1 MPPAE
6 PAPGHPEILRI
17 VAPNPSPM
25 TLGGTNTYV
34 VGSDPAYVVDPGP
47 ADEGHVAAV
56 RAAAESRGGLGG
68 VLLTHAHSDHS
79 EAVGPLGGE
88 LLWGSPASED
98 ETAALLA
105 AARAAAQ
112 GARPPPAARRQPE
125 LEERRVGPL
134 TVIPTPGHAADH
146 VVFSLGGAC
155 LCGDLVL
162 GEGSSIVPPA
172 AGGGSLR
179 DYMRSLERLAAI
191 GPDLLCPGHG
201 PWITDPAAKIAEYAE
216 HRLDRE
222 RRLRAALDD
231 GVRSRAALLDA
242 VWDDV
247 PAELRPAAGFA
258 MQAHLEKLAAEGVP
272 LDGLEE

>member
-1 MPPAE
+1 MPSPE

-47 ADEGHVAAV
+47 ADEAHIAAV

-79 EAVGPLGGE
+79 EAVGLLGAE
-88 LLWGSPASED
+88 LLWGSPASWD

-112 GARPPPAARRQPE
+112 GAWPPADAEREPA

-146 VVFSLGGAC
+146 VAFSLGAAC

-162 GEGSSIVPPA
+162 GEGSSIVLPA

-222 RRLRAALDD
+222 RRLRAALED

-272 LDGLEE
+272 LDGLVE